1 MMHILAPLAVV
12 PEYQG
17 VGVGGELIRHGI
29 EQLKA
34 MGSQTVFVLGHAAY
48 YPRHGFEPC
57 AGDKG
62 YPAPYPIP
70 RRIKPAGCCSR
81 FRLSRWGERARYS
94 APGR

>member
-1 MMHILAPLAVV
+1 VV

-34 MGSQTVFVLGHAAY
+34 MGSQMVFVLGHAAY
-48 YPRHGFEPC
+48 YPRLGFEPC

-70 RRIKPAGCCSR
+70 EAHKARWMLQPLSSQPLGRTGQIQCARALMKPEHWR
-81 FRLSRWGERARYS
+81 E
-94 APGR
+94 